1 MKFLDIRTD
10 FAFKKVFGSVE
21 SKGRLISFLNSI
33 IYADSLEQIIDLE
46 IVDPYNIPMLKG
58 MKDSFVDVKALLN
71 NKSTVIIEMQV
82 LPHVGFEKRILYNM
96 AKNYSTQLV
105 KGEQYQLL
113 NPIIALTIVDF
124 DMFPNTSHFISR
136 FKLRENET
144 FIKYS
149 DDLEMVF
156 VELPKFTKSL
166 GELKNIED
174 EWIWFVKN
182 AGSLEY
188 IPNEISED
196 VKGALEIVNEATMSL
211 EELEIQKQK
220 KDFIFIQ
227 AGSITLAHEKGRE
240 EGREE
245 GMEKGRR
252 NAMVEVAT
260 SLLGYL
266 DDAIIA
272 KQTKLSVE
280 EVSALRNR

>member
-1 MKFLDIRTD
+1 
-10 FAFKKVFGSVE
+10 
-21 SKGRLISFLNSI
+21 
-33 IYADSLEQIIDLE
+33 
-46 IVDPYNIPMLKG
+46 MLKG

-71 NKSTVIIEMQV
+71 NESTVIIEMQV

-196 VKGALEIVNEATMSL
+196 VKGAFEIVNEATMSL

-252 NAMVEVAT
+252 NAMIEVAT